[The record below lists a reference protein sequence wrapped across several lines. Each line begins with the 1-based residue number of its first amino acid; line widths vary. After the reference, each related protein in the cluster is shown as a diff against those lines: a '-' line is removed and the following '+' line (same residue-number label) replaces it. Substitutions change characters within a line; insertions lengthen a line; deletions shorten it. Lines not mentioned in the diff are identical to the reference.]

1 AMLFRPL
8 AGIAAIVSLGACASM
23 PEAPLTPPAPTRTAS
38 TFGGAVASA
47 DPRATA
53 AGEAILA
60 QGGNAVDAALATM
73 IALPLSYLEHAQ
85 LESITTVARS
95 IAIAVPLVLF
105 FLAPLAF
112 AERLGLSFWQAYA
125 IACLSLAPGFAIHR
139 WLTQWI

>member
-1 AMLFRPL
+1 VRFALHVLISALLISAAVYLSRRYPRG
-8 AGIAAIVSLGACASM
+8 AGFLIAL
-23 PEAPLTPPAPTRTAS
+23 P
-38 TFGGAVASA
+38 
-47 DPRATA
+47 
-53 AGEAILA
+53 
-60 QGGNAVDAALATM
+60 LATM

-112 AERLGLSFWQAYA
+112 GERLSLSFWQAYA